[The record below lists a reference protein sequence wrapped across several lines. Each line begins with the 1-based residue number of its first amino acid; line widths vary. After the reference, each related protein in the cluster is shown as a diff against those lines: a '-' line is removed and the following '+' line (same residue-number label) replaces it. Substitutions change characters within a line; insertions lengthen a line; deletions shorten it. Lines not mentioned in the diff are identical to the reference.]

1 MAEDKSRQTAIVT
14 GASSG
19 IGAATARLL
28 AARGY
33 NVAVA
38 YRENRNGAMEV
49 AEQCIANGVEALA
62 LQGDV
67 VEDADCRTIAG
78 TVAKRWGRIDA
89 LVNSAGFTR
98 FVDARDLEALGADDF
113 MQAFAVNVVG
123 VYQMTRAV
131 RPHMSDLGS
140 GAVVM
145 VSSQAGAT
153 GTGSSIAY
161 AAAKGAVNT
170 MTLSLART
178 LAPEIRV
185 NCVAPGLTDTR
196 WNRNGLG
203 DEVYEKVLA
212 KYQETVP
219 LRRAAEA
226 DEIAGD
232 KGEINFGSQIR
243 SYVLQP
249 YQMVKDLRTGYE
261 VGQPQAV
268 LDGDLDGFI
277 EAFLLH
283 QADQ

>member
-1 MAEDKSRQTAIVT
+1 MTEDQSGRTAIVT

-38 YRENRNGAMEV
+38 FRENRDGATEV
-49 AEQCIANGVEALA
+49 AEQCIAIGADAFA
-62 LQGDV
+62 LQGNV
-67 VEDADCRTIAG
+67 AEDADCRTLVGA
-78 TVAKRWGRIDA
+78 VAERWGRIDA

-113 MQAFAVNVVG
+113 MQSFAVNVVG

-131 RPHMSDLGS
+131 RPHMTDAGA
-140 GAVVM
+140 GAVVN

-170 MTLSLART
+170 MTLSLARA

-196 WNRNGLG
+196 WNRDGLG
-203 DEVYEKVLA
+203 DEVYEKVLE

-226 DEIAGD
+226 EQIADAIVWLIAGAD
-232 KGEINFGSQIR
+232 LVTGQILTVD
-243 SYVLQP
+243 SGMHL
-249 YQMVKDLRTGYE
+249 
-261 VGQPQAV
+261 
-268 LDGDLDGFI
+268 GF
-277 EAFLLH
+277 APLL
-283 QADQ
+283 AR

>member
-1 MAEDKSRQTAIVT
+1 MTEDHSGRTAIVT

-19 IGAATARLL
+19 IGAATAKLL

-33 NVAVA
+33 SVAVA
-38 YRENRNGAMEV
+38 YRENRDGAAEV
-49 AEQCIANGVEALA
+49 VEQCSALGAKALA

-67 VEDADCRTIAG
+67 AEDADCRRLADA
-78 TVAKRWGRIDA
+78 VAERWGRIDA

-98 FVDARDLEALGADDF
+98 FVDARDLEALQAEDF
-113 MQAFAVNVVG
+113 MQSFAVNVVG

-131 RPHMSDLGS
+131 RPYMTDHGA
-140 GAVVM
+140 GAVVN

-170 MTLSLART
+170 MTLSLARV

-196 WNRNGLG
+196 WNRDGLG

-226 DEIAGD
+226 EQIADAIVWLIAGAD
-232 KGEINFGSQIR
+232 MVTGQILTVD
-243 SYVLQP
+243 SGMHL
-249 YQMVKDLRTGYE
+249 
-261 VGQPQAV
+261 
-268 LDGDLDGFI
+268 GF
-277 EAFLLH
+277 APLL
-283 QADQ
+283 AR

>member
-1 MAEDKSRQTAIVT
+1 MTEDLSGRTAIVT

-28 AARGY
+28 AARGC

-38 YRENRNGAMEV
+38 FRENRDGAAEV
-49 AEQCIANGVEALA
+49 AEQCIAIGADA
-62 LQGDV
+62 FTLQGDV
-67 VEDADCRTIAG
+67 AEDADCRTLAG
-78 TVAKRWGRIDA
+78 DVVERWGRIDA

-113 MQAFAVNVVG
+113 TQSFAVNVIG

-131 RPHMSDLGS
+131 RPHMIDAGG
-140 GAVVM
+140 GAVVN

-170 MTLSLART
+170 MTLSLARV

-196 WNRNGLG
+196 WNRDGLG

-212 KYQETVP
+212 RYRETVP

-226 DEIAGD
+226 GQIADAIVWLIAGAELVT
-232 KGEINFGSQIR
+232 GQILTVD
-243 SYVLQP
+243 SGMHL
-249 YQMVKDLRTGYE
+249 
-261 VGQPQAV
+261 
-268 LDGDLDGFI
+268 GF
-277 EAFLLH
+277 APLL
-283 QADQ
+283 AR

>member
-1 MAEDKSRQTAIVT
+1 MAEDQSGRTAIVT

-28 AARGY
+28 AVRGY

-38 YRENRNGAMEV
+38 YRENRNGATEV

-62 LQGDV
+62 LQGNV
-67 VEDADCRTIAG
+67 VEDVDCRTIAE

-170 MTLSLART
+170 MTLSRART

-226 DEIAGD
+226 EEIADAIVWLIVGAELVT
-232 KGEINFGSQIR
+232 GQILTID
-243 SYVLQP
+243 SGMHL
-249 YQMVKDLRTGYE
+249 
-261 VGQPQAV
+261 
-268 LDGDLDGFI
+268 GF
-277 EAFLLH
+277 APLL
-283 QADQ
+283 AR